1 MVSLVQYKNH
11 VDFDSKGSILFMQ
24 IEYYGRM
31 SIDLNV
37 DVKNANITDNKIS
50 ITFFPGTQI
59 NDTLFT
65 YKGILN
71 IRQVTIFAKGRKL
84 NASTR
89 VVDQTFAKV
98 TDKWDETDTNT
109 WESYRFKV
117 NSSKEQ
123 KKSIT
128 YSYKGLKKKKT
139 PRL

>member
-1 MVSLVQYKNH
+1 MV
-11 VDFDSKGSILFMQ
+11 
-24 IEYYGRM
+24 EC
-31 SIDLNV
+31 
-37 DVKNANITDNKIS
+37 
-50 ITFFPGTQI
+50 
-59 NDTLFT
+59 
-65 YKGILN
+65 
-71 IRQVTIFAKGRKL
+71 
-84 NASTR
+84 
-89 VVDQTFAKV
+89 QTFAKV